1 MVEKADKKH
10 RNAEVKKDKGV
21 QSRQNFQKKSNRYHE
36 TIKKIQLKSF
46 KILRKLSL

>member
-21 QSRQNFQKKSNRYHE
+21 QSR
-36 TIKKIQLKSF
+36 
-46 KILRKLSL
+46 